1 MRFSIIQLKQLS
13 EDSEVSGNKL
23 RNFKLLAFLEGAG
36 IVYTGG
42 RRRRRGI
49 LQDARSQPGMEWLS
63 NDEYSRKRRFM
74 RIRTRVSDNARV
86 YLYTSSFPFRS
97 LHSAHSARRYSYPD
111 RIVLRSPN
119 TRLWPSAQLVHRPAI
134 SRGETNAESQVFL
147 IALHGILRRPPSLLS
162 FPTFPNLDRPR
173 IEHSILRSI
182 DSCFLAPN
190 RPLLNSTETFLL
202 ANEFRDFPSISHST
216 RGTTPLVK
224 FPSKFHDR

>member
-42 RRRRRGI
+42 RRRRRRGI

-111 RIVLRSPN
+111 RIVLRSPGRRIHGYGRRHN
-119 TRLWPSAQLVHRPAI
+119 WSTARQYPGAKQMRKVRCFLSPS
-134 SRGETNAESQVFL
+134 TESCD
-147 IALHGILRRPPSLLS
+147 GRRPSYRSQPFQTSIGQESSTLFYARLTLVSSLQTDPS
-162 FPTFPNLDRPR
+162 
-173 IEHSILRSI
+173 
-182 DSCFLAPN
+182 
-190 RPLLNSTETFLL
+190 
-202 ANEFRDFPSISHST
+202 
-216 RGTTPLVK
+216 
-224 FPSKFHDR
+224 